1 MSIPIFSTRF
11 ITKSLGK
18 WLNVILP
25 FLSSCIDKPNT
36 CAITLYCQSS
46 VTLRQQV
53 IDGVN
58 ATYRKLSQFAA
69 EEFVDIWRKEVH
81 EQMPLV
87 TWQSKVDLANAIARG
102 RKKSFKELQ
111 DEYNKF
117 LEKRRGKPYKKD
129 SERDWSKDKDKNND
143 LEF

>member
-1 MSIPIFSTRF
+1 M
-11 ITKSLGK
+11 
-18 WLNVILP
+18 
-25 FLSSCIDKPNT
+25 
-36 CAITLYCQSS
+36 
-46 VTLRQQV
+46 
-53 IDGVN
+53 
-58 ATYRKLSQFAA
+58 SQFAA

-117 LEKRRGKPYKKD
+117 LEKRRGKLYKD